1 MTSNNPNI
9 TNKFRQDLKVALVHD
24 FLNQYGGAERVLLAL
39 HEIFP
44 EAPIYTMLYDGAKM
58 RGKFKNADI
67 RPSFLQ
73 KFPKFLKKRP
83 KWLLPFLPTA
93 PETFNLRDFDL
104 VISSSGAWSKGI
116 IVKPKTIHI
125 CYCHSPMRYAWDWN
139 EKYLGEQ
146 GLGKGRKI
154 FARLMLNYVRMWD
167 KAAADRPD
175 FFIAN
180 SSSTQTRIE
189 KYYRR
194 ESEVVYPPVDVEVA
208 GDGPRTH
215 EASGPTPTDYF
226 LIVSRLSP
234 YKKVEVAIEAMNK
247 LDLPLV
253 VIGEGEA
260 KYVKYLKSIAGT
272 KTKFLGWKSNEETK
286 KYFASCRAFLFS
298 GEDDF
303 GIAPVEAMSFG
314 RPVIALRR
322 GGATETIVEGET
334 GEFFD
339 EPMIEVLA
347 DAVRRFQ
354 ENEKNYDPARIRAQA
369 EKFSKEKFVENIQK
383 VIGEMV
389 DQSNLEK

>member
-1 MTSNNPNI
+1 MTSNNPNT

-44 EAPIYTMLYDGAKM
+44 EAPIYTLLYDPKKM
-58 RGKFKNADI
+58 RGKFADADI

-73 KFPKFLKKRP
+73 KFPKFLKKRH
-83 KWLLPFLPTA
+83 KYMLPFMPTA

-104 VISSSGAWSKGI
+104 VISSSSAFAKGI

-139 EKYLGEQ
+139 EKYLSEQ
-146 GLGKGRKI
+146 GLGSGRKI
-154 FARLMLNYVRMWD
+154 FARLLLNYVRTWD

-180 SSSTQTRIE
+180 SRSTQTKIE

-194 ESEVVYPPVDVEVA
+194 ESEVVYPPVDVNLEIRSPN
-208 GDGPRTH
+208 GDRIST
-215 EASGPTPTDYF
+215 SDYF

-253 VIGEGEA
+253 VIGEGDR
-260 KYVKYLKSIAGT
+260 KYVKYLKSIAGQ
-272 KTKFLGWKSNEETK
+272 KTKFLGWKSDENVK
-286 KYFASCRAFLFS
+286 KYFASCRAFLFP

-314 RPVIALRR
+314 KPVIALRR
-322 GGATETIVEGET
+322 GGATETIIEGET

-354 ENEKNYDPARIRAQA
+354 ENEKSYDPVKIRAEAQ
-369 EKFSKEKFVENIQK
+369 KFSKEKFVENVK
-383 VIGEMV
+383 GVVGGMV
-389 DQSNLEK
+389 NRSNQGN

>member
-1 MTSNNPNI
+1 MNAD
-9 TNKFRQDLKVALVHD
+9 KFKVALVHD

-39 HEIFP
+39 AKIFP
-44 EAPIYTMLYDGAKM
+44 EAPIYTLLYDPKKM
-58 RGKFKNADI
+58 RGKFKNADV

-73 KFPKFLKKRP
+73 KFPKILKKRP

-93 PETFNLRDFDL
+93 PETFNLRDYDL

-125 CYCHSPMRYAWDWN
+125 CYCHSPMRFAWDWN
-139 EKYLGEQ
+139 EIYLGEQ
-146 GLGKGRKI
+146 NLGKGRRI
-154 FARLMLNYVRMWD
+154 FARLLLNYVRMWD

-180 SSSTQTRIE
+180 SRATETRIK
-189 KYYRR
+189 KYYGR
-194 ESEVVYPPVDVEVA
+194 ESEVVFPPVEIGSVEV
-208 GDGPRTH
+208 GPQTH
-215 EASGPTPTDYF
+215 EGSGPTSTRDYF

-234 YKKVEVAIEAMNK
+234 YKKIGVAVEAMNK
-247 LDLPLV
+247 LNLPLV
-253 VIGEGEA
+253 VIGEGA
-260 KYVKYLKSIAGT
+260 PKYVKYLKSIAGP
-272 KTKFLGWKSNEETK
+272 KTKFLGWKSDEETK
-286 KYFASCRAFLFS
+286 KYFAACRAFIFP

-314 RPVIALRR
+314 KPVIALRK
-322 GGATETIVEGET
+322 GGATETVIEGET

-339 EPMIEVLA
+339 EPAIEVLA

-354 ENEKNYDPARIRAQA
+354 ENEKNYDPAKIRAQA
-369 EKFSKEKFVENIQK
+369 EKFSKDKFVENIER

-389 DQSNLEK
+389 NRYNLEN